1 MADRSTPRD
10 LTTLGEALLR
20 LSVPQ
25 GERLERMRSLDV
37 SIGGAESNV
46 AAAVAHMGF
55 RVAWLSRLPRSPLGR
70 LVERTIYAQGVDTSG
85 VVWTDQGRVGTYFI
99 EFAAAPRRI
108 EVVYDRARS
117 AVSELTAAEL
127 DWDFLLDTRYIH
139 LTGITPGV
147 SDACRE
153 LIGEVCERARHA
165 GVQISFDVN
174 YRAKLWTPTAAA
186 EALLPLMKMA
196 QVLICGRKDAA
207 TLFDLQGEPESVLF
221 DLRGLTDVPTVV
233 LTQGDEGALAI
244 ADGGSPLYQPALRVD
259 VVDRIGAG
267 DAFSAGVL
275 CGLLEGSL
283 ATGLR
288 YGTAMAAHKLT
299 TVGDMLLATRD
310 EVMALLEQEGDGR
323 PSR

>member
-1 MADRSTPRD
+1 M
-10 LTTLGEALLR
+10 LR
-20 LSVPQ
+20 LSVPR
-25 GERLERMRSLDV
+25 GERLERIRRLDV
-37 SIGGAESNV
+37 VIGGAESNV
-46 AAAVAHMGF
+46 TSAVAHMGF
-55 RVAWLSRLPRSPLGR
+55 RAAWVSRLPRSPLGR
-70 LVERTIYAQGVDTSG
+70 LVERAIYAQGVDTSG
-85 VVWTDQGRVGTYFI
+85 VVWTDEGRVATYFI

-117 AVSELTAAEL
+117 AASELNAAEI
-127 DWDFLLDTRYIH
+127 DWGFLLDTRYIH

-147 SDACRE
+147 STACRDVAME
-153 LIGEVCERARHA
+153 MCERARHA
-165 GVQISFDVN
+165 GVPISFDVN
-174 YRAKLWTPTAAA
+174 YRAKLWTPAAAA
-186 EALLPLMKMA
+186 ETLLPLMRMA

-207 TLFDLQGEPESVLF
+207 TLFDLQGEPEAVLY
-221 DLRGLTDVPTVV
+221 DLRRLADAPIVV
-233 LTQGDEGALAI
+233 LTQGSDGALAL
-244 ADGGSPLYQPALRVD
+244 ADDGSPLFQPALRVD

-283 ATGLR
+283 AEGLR

-310 EVMALLEQEGDGR
+310 EVLALLEQEGDGR